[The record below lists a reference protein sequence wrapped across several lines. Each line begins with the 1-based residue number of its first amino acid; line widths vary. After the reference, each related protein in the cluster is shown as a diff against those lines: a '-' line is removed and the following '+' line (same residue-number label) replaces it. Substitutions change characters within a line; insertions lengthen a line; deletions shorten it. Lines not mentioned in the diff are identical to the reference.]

1 MIKTMRNEQLAQ
13 LSRELRRP
21 EDGSLLL
28 ILSQIVPSG
37 RTTLRIKWNDLGVKK
52 TAAPVAADSMEQR

>member
-52 TAAPVAADSMEQR
+52 TAAPAAADSMEQR